1 MKQEERAESVAAAP
15 RGLDR
20 LGGHITSA
28 APGQAIV
35 TGTAETAV
43 RLAPW
48 QSHGARSPVA
58 MAPNFSCI
66 QVYSRHNIEIN
77 SRNWGHVAMITYK
90 SFLVLS
96 TLLTCSTAAFAGECD
111 AILKNGVRNTYKT
124 LQSGSFN
131 STFKQKYCDAYSTAK
146 SGSNSGSA
154 GGSYGPFSANG
165 SVSNQRME
173 NMSKELCSD
182 TNSAL
187 SDERDLEI
195 LEAIADKN
203 IVDAWSACVSSRGG
217 LFVNGELN
225 GKTLVIEYRM
235 RSAGAVNLATVE
247 GNPTVINAKCD
258 DAVKDGTVINT
269 GGRFQTCTRESDD
282 PITITV
288 NTSFESKKF
297 FIPAFNKEEVKKVE
311 PAVAPPPQQCT
322 LNCLLVENRADP
334 RCHGAGG
341 LSIIGTIPVKC

>member
-1 MKQEERAESVAAAP
+1 
-15 RGLDR
+15 
-20 LGGHITSA
+20 
-28 APGQAIV
+28 
-35 TGTAETAV
+35 
-43 RLAPW
+43 
-48 QSHGARSPVA
+48 
-58 MAPNFSCI
+58 
-66 QVYSRHNIEIN
+66 
-77 SRNWGHVAMITYK
+77 MITHK
-90 SFLVLS
+90 SLLILAA
-96 TLLTCSTAAFAGECD
+96 LLTPSAAFAGECD
-111 AILKNGVRNTYKT
+111 AILKDGVRNTYKT

-131 STFKQKYCDAYSTAK
+131 STFKQKFCDAYSSSK
-146 SGSNSGSA
+146 SGSNSGRA

-182 TNSAL
+182 TDSAL

-195 LEAIADKN
+195 LQAIADKN

-217 LFVNGELN
+217 LFLNGELN

-235 RSAGAVNLATVE
+235 RSAGSENQTTVQ

-258 DAVKDGTVINT
+258 EAVKDGTVITT

-311 PAVAPPPQQCT
+311 PAGTIPPPPPPQECT

-334 RCHGAGG
+334 RCHGEGG
-341 LSIIGTIPVKC
+341 ISIIGTVKVKC